1 MFVAADLQSEMNAV
15 IGKSKTV
22 LVVAKQPNEIAYFT
36 KHLSIAGYTI
46 LFAQTGAGAI
56 KITKEHAADIV
67 ILEVDLSDIDGIDVV
82 RAIRENPEK
91 AGTPIIAVSAFPYVK
106 AKCLDNGCN
115 GFVQK
120 PIKVLDL
127 LTALRKLTKG

>member
-1 MFVAADLQSEMNAV
+1 
-15 IGKSKTV
+15 
-22 LVVAKQPNEIAYFT
+22 
-36 KHLSIAGYTI
+36 
-46 LFAQTGAGAI
+46 
-56 KITKEHAADIV
+56 
-67 ILEVDLSDIDGIDVV
+67 
-82 RAIRENPEK
+82 
-91 AGTPIIAVSAFPYVK
+91 VK